1 MQIMCELWR
10 AVDIVFRLY
19 LLTLLIYA
27 IVSWIPSIR
36 GRWFDYVARLVDP
49 VLTPVRQIIPP
60 IGGLDLS
67 FLVVIILLQIIDSN
81 IVQPQAY
88 TACSLSLY

>member
-1 MQIMCELWR
+1 MQIMCQVWGV
-10 AVDIVFRLY
+10 VDVIFRVY
-19 LLTLLIYA
+19 LLVLLIYA

-81 IVQPQAY
+81 IVQPQHF
-88 TACSLSLY
+88 TACSLY